1 MSKVVV
7 DSSDDDEDCFWERD
21 ALGNI
26 RKEAVALNCNYAD
39 LFDDECSDSDEEDLS
54 SIEDV
59 TELVMAKRSMEAK
72 KKLDTA
78 EEICDSDED
87 AKSPADDHQ
96 KKTKKRISALS
107 ASSSKPAKRRKRS
120 VPTESTIEVVIDEKD
135 MKVIQDDDDNNDR
148 EVEDGRTEHKIKQKI
163 IKLLNTSFHGRQTKV
178 RHGMP

>member
-39 LFDDECSDSDEEDLS
+39 LFDDECSDSDEECVFACDSDEEDSS

-78 EEICDSDED
+78 G
-87 AKSPADDHQ
+87 
-96 KKTKKRISALS
+96 
-107 ASSSKPAKRRKRS
+107 
-120 VPTESTIEVVIDEKD
+120 D
-135 MKVIQDDDDNNDR
+135 M
-148 EVEDGRTEHKIKQKI
+148 
-163 IKLLNTSFHGRQTKV
+163 
-178 RHGMP
+178 